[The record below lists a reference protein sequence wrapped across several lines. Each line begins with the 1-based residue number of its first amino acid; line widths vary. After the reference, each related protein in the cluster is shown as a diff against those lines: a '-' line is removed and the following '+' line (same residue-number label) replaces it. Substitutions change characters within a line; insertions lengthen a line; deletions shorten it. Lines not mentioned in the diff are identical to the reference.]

1 MGSKSIKKYRKNIN
15 YTIRIYTIKY
25 LSYMSKIFYLF
36 ALILTLEQARAQQDT
51 AANSST
57 NEIMRIVNDVKSY
70 KPDTSD
76 VPNDKLTR
84 KIKEF
89 RDRKGGFNINT
100 VMDYKIQEDL
110 GKNDLSKE
118 RADKLKQEFTT
129 GRARRLLDNAII
141 WLYRKT
147 FTYKEMKQLARFYNS
162 KAGQKYSEFFI
173 PMLLKSVVAAENI
186 QKQIMQEIKN

>member
-1 MGSKSIKKYRKNIN
+1 
-15 YTIRIYTIKY
+15 
-25 LSYMSKIFYLF
+25 MSKIFYLF

-118 RADKLKQEFTT
+118 KADKLKQEFTT

-147 FTYKEMKQLARFYNS
+147 FTYKEMKQLVRFYNS
-162 KAGQKYSEFFI
+162 KAGQKYSDFFL
-173 PMLLKSVVAAENI
+173 PMLLKSVVAAESI

>member
-1 MGSKSIKKYRKNIN
+1 
-15 YTIRIYTIKY
+15 
-25 LSYMSKIFYLF
+25 MSKIFYLF
-36 ALILTLEQARAQQDT
+36 ALLFTIQEARAQKDT
-51 AANSST
+51 IAKSEST
-57 NEIMRIVNDVKSY
+57 NEIMRIVNEVKSY

-118 RADKLKQEFTT
+118 NGMKLKEEFTT

-147 FTYKEMKQLARFYNS
+147 FTYKEMKKLTRFYNS
-162 KAGQKYSEFFI
+162 TAGQKYSDFFM
-173 PMLLKSVVAAENI
+173 PMLLKSVVAAETI
-186 QKQIMQEIKN
+186 QKQVMQEIKK

>member
-1 MGSKSIKKYRKNIN
+1 
-15 YTIRIYTIKY
+15 
-25 LSYMSKIFYLF
+25 MSKIFYLF
-36 ALILTLEQARAQQDT
+36 ALLFTFQKARTQKDT
-51 AANSST
+51 TVNSEST
-57 NEIMRIVNDVKSY
+57 NEIMKIVNEVKSY

-118 RADKLKQEFTT
+118 NGMKLKEEFTS

-147 FTYKEMKQLARFYNS
+147 FTYKEMKKLTRFYNS
-162 KAGQKYSEFFI
+162 TAGQKYSDFFM
-173 PMLLKSVVAAENI
+173 PMLLKSVVAAETI
-186 QKQIMQEIKN
+186 QKQVMQEIKK